1 MRKGEEGEISDEAI
15 LSDLL
20 SAGYVE
26 ELEHIITSKET
37 ENEEDAET
45 SEETETE
52 NEEDAETSEET
63 VPKKKTGKKKATK

>member
-37 ENEEDAET
+37 
-45 SEETETE
+45 
-52 NEEDAETSEET
+52 

>member
-20 SAGYVE
+20 SAEYVE
-26 ELEHIITSKET
+26 ELEHIITSK
-37 ENEEDAET
+37 
-45 SEETETE
+45 ETE